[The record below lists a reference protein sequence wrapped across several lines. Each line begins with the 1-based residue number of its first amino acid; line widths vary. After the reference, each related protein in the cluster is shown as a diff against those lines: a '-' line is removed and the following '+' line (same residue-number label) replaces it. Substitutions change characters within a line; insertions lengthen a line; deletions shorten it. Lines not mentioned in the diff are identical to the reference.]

1 MPPPLKRSLGAMPEK
16 APGAAE
22 AVEAVDPAP
31 PEGGASLGLPA
42 AVCPGVP
49 GGAGG
54 PGATTDATSTVPAGG
69 GGMAA

>member
-1 MPPPLKRSLGAMPEK
+1 MPPPLRRSLGAIPEK
-16 APGAAE
+16 APGVAG
-22 AVEAVDPAP
+22 AVEAADPAP
-31 PEGGASLGLPA
+31 PEGSASLGLPA

-49 GGAGG
+49 GGGG

>member
-1 MPPPLKRSLGAMPEK
+1 MPPPLRRSLGAIPEK
-16 APGAAE
+16 APGVAG
-22 AVEAVDPAP
+22 AVEAADPAP
-31 PEGGASLGLPA
+31 PEGGDSLGVPA
-42 AVCPGVP
+42 AVCTGEP